1 MKSMKVSMVFLRTF
15 VKKKKKKRY
24 ACELASGKR
33 MRLSTIRDKKKLE
46 SKTLKQIQL
55 LSLKKQKSLMNDT
68 IKLQY
73 NLFQ

>member
-1 MKSMKVSMVFLRTF
+1 
-15 VKKKKKKRY
+15 
-24 ACELASGKR
+24 
-33 MRLSTIRDKKKLE
+33 MRLSTIRDENKLE

>member
-15 VKKKKKKRY
+15 VKKKRY